1 MIDAFTKAIAQLPD
15 KRIRSVVIL
24 SLLGALAVYLA
35 LAGVLWWVLTD
46 TVIVDLPWVE
56 ALVDVLGG
64 VAIFVLTLLFFP
76 AVVTMIIGFFL
87 EQVADAVEARH
98 YPGLPPN
105 RVQPVWEIVGS
116 TAKFAAVAIGLNI
129 LALPLYLLLLFFPG
143 ASLVLFYALNGYLL
157 SREYFEAVAL
167 RRVDAPTVKRLR
179 KQHMGKLWIVGAAIT
194 FLATVPFL
202 NMLAPVV
209 GTAAMTHIATGLM
222 RRHKLL
228 DMPLTAA
235 GAMR

>member
-1 MIDAFTKAIAQLPD
+1 MIDAFVKAFAQLPD
-15 KRIRSVVIL
+15 KRIRGVVIV
-24 SLLGALAVYLA
+24 SLLGALAIYLA
-35 LAGVLWWVLTD
+35 LAGALWWALTD
-46 TVIVDLPWVE
+46 TVLVSLPWVE
-56 ALVDVLGG
+56 ALLDVLGG
-64 VAIFVLTLLFFP
+64 VAVFVLSLLFFP

-105 RVQPVWEIVGS
+105 REQPVWEIIGS

-129 LALPLYLLLLFFPG
+129 LALPLYLLLLFIPG
-143 ASLVLFYALNGYLL
+143 SSLVLFYALNGYLL

-167 RRVDAPTVKRLR
+167 RRADAATVKSLRRQHTGRLW
-179 KQHMGKLWIVGAAIT
+179 LVGAAIT
-194 FLATVPFL
+194 FLATVPFV

-209 GTAAMTHIATGLM
+209 GTAAMTHVATGLM

-228 DMPLTAA
+228 DKPVPTAEPA
-235 GAMR
+235 Q